1 MQNSVLTRIVVVL
14 LGLLLVPS
22 SVAAIPSDLNYSLES
37 YYSYETNYDDQT
49 GFKDGT
55 GVGTTLVPGIIGNG
69 VSQPTSAE
77 VTVAARPM
85 ITEGSTQ
92 TWVQMSSTYQAGES
106 LVRWQQANVGGG
118 NNGDFGLQWGQGS
131 SGGLYWNNENAGGNF
146 ESTLQTWTAGQWY
159 HIVLTWNSTA
169 SERKIYV
176 NGALDNTNTDSFPG
190 VWSSGATQHNELMD
204 INSWAHTVLWD
215 EQGIWNGKV
224 LTAAEVILLYNSGA
238 GCSYTA
244 INDGSCAAGGGG
256 GGNVTNGTSN
266 IIGAPPGFFYNLTY
280 DASTKIVNYNWS
292 DQYNTMNNARLD
304 IRYFGG
310 GQYILNTSQQNS
322 SNPGVITANI
332 SNLVD
337 QNFTVRALAY
347 LTDNNRTFLSGNT
360 TLINQLWI
368 YPTPVIN
375 ASTFTIDEPEGVF
388 WGAMIVGT
396 MIIMSAVN
404 PPVAIIAGVTG
415 LFFTSLFG
423 FIALQLET
431 LFLVALLA
439 GILIWRMRR

>member
-22 SVAAIPSDLNYSLES
+22 SVAALTFANSTTVGYYKFEEASSPYASEVSTADLVAASS
-37 YYSYETNYDDQT
+37 PTQVS
-49 GFKDGT
+49 
-55 GVGTTLVPGIIGNG
+55 GIIGFGQQGSGTQCPSATIADYSNLGASFSVNHWVKSPDPGSSYATMWYRGTWGNAGAIGARSESPGTPGKISFEQYSLSSNSLHSATTSILNDDQWHMVTYVVDGTSGDRYIYLDGVLDSTSSFTGTNPTLSATWSIFCRNNADRYFSGIIDEFSIHDSALTADNVTFLYNG
-69 VSQPTSAE
+69 GAP
-77 VTVAARPM
+77 TVAQQYPYPVV
-85 ITEGSTQ
+85 SPNQ
-92 TWVQMSSTYQAGES
+92 T
-106 LVRWQQANVGGG
+106 
-118 NNGDFGLQWGQGS
+118 
-131 SGGLYWNNENAGGNF
+131 
-146 ESTLQTWTAGQWY
+146 
-159 HIVLTWNSTA
+159 
-169 SERKIYV
+169 
-176 NGALDNTNTDSFPG
+176 
-190 VWSSGATQHNELMD
+190 
-204 INSWAHTVLWD
+204 
-215 EQGIWNGKV
+215 
-224 LTAAEVILLYNSGA
+224 
-238 GCSYTA
+238 
-244 INDGSCAAGGGG
+244 
-256 GGNVTNGTSN
+256 VTNGTSN
-266 IIGAPPGFFYNLTY
+266 IIGAPPGFLYNLTY

-292 DQYNTMNNARLD
+292 DQYFTMNNSRLD